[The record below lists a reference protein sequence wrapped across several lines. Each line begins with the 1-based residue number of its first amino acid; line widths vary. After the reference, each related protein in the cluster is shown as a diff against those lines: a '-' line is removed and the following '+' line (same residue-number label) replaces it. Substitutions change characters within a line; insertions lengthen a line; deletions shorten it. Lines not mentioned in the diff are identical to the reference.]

1 MRAEISEQPDAW
13 RRLLTDGQA
22 AVRHAADL
30 FRDEAPKQLVLLARG
45 SSDHAALYAQY
56 VAQIEVGLPVSLATP
71 SVHTVYGVPTFPA
84 DSCVLAVSQSGGSE
98 DLVRTLQA
106 AREAG
111 CLTISVTNDP
121 DSALA
126 NSAHAHVPI
135 LAGPERSVAATKTY
149 TNELLALRLL
159 LSAIGTTEVH
169 LDELPRL
176 AEATLARSAEPIRE
190 LAEQLDGVRRM
201 LVVGRGYGYSTAREA
216 ALKLMETCY
225 IVAQGLSAAD
235 ALHGPVAALDGETP
249 LLVFGSAGP
258 GVSSL
263 RDVMAAA
270 RAAGAP
276 VEVVGDGF
284 LRGDTL
290 PPLLPET
297 PEGLVPLL
305 EILPAQ
311 LLALE
316 LATLSGGDPDRP
328 RGLKK
333 VTSTV

>member
-1 MRAEISEQPDAW
+1 
-13 RRLLTDGQA
+13 
-22 AVRHAADL
+22 
-30 FRDEAPKQLVLLARG
+30 
-45 SSDHAALYAQY
+45 
-56 VAQIEVGLPVSLATP
+56 
-71 SVHTVYGVPTFPA
+71 
-84 DSCVLAVSQSGGSE
+84 
-98 DLVRTLQA
+98 
-106 AREAG
+106 
-111 CLTISVTNDP
+111 
-121 DSALA
+121 
-126 NSAHAHVPI
+126 
-135 LAGPERSVAATKTY
+135 
-149 TNELLALRLL
+149 
-159 LSAIGTTEVH
+159 
-169 LDELPRL
+169 
-176 AEATLARSAEPIRE
+176 
-190 LAEQLDGVRRM
+190 M